1 MAGFQKIY
9 TSENEYLYDLGKT
22 TGYFDEEYYNLA
34 KESGSDYQYLQMMAS
49 LKQTGVSNTFDPVLY
64 GKLSGEER
72 FNYLA
77 TENFMDKS
85 SEDYVSSSQYFKQRE
100 KQIKN
105 EEVFAGLSGFE
116 KTIASIGGWFA
127 GQFVEMGN
135 LWEGLINLTGFAIEG
150 FAETLGAKEFAQQTR
165 EWYSEDNTGYLGA
178 RAALAEWNS
187 KYTFL
192 DKGGVAQAINDV
204 TAGLVRQAPMLIG
217 TLTAPVTGGIS
228 HVVGTGLY
236 YGAMTGNLA
245 EETIQRNPDID
256 YGALFTYVGGSVGI
270 ELITESVSDKIFGP
284 GIISPFRKGIY
295 TPAKSLIK
303 EITKN
308 FVSEGLEEFYA
319 EIFDNILYRVVV
331 DPTAPR
337 TTFSDALYAAL
348 IGGLTGAIMSGG
360 TAALTTKKLSV
371 VNGQLIETST
381 LSKDQKMTAKNLGFS
396 TSYGLNTLL
405 TQSQQA
411 LQTVDNVTQL
421 MAKYGTSL
429 SDIQINHNDEYQK
442 AVKKDSEIKTQQAKA
457 ILDLTNLMNTLG
469 VEQFQRSAQL
479 LNENVEEARKMVD
492 NYLNH
497 TDQHNKAASAAFS
510 AVFKGQTMTPSVQ
523 ITNAEQELSKALREI
538 YPDLKVAF
546 GTFGSV
552 DGRPVSSVNL
562 AGGWLFIE
570 SGLVE
575 KQGYKTI
582 LQQTIRNEISKSVM
596 NEISKLS
603 TEYTNQLVKLI
614 TDDDITY
621 TDLTEQ
627 QKHSIAQ
634 IICFDPINNRRLFL
648 SNNKIHSKL
657 FKYINDQSDYV
668 RKFARKTDA
677 NKVRFSDLLKIRNT
691 FINSIAETIA
701 NDEDVQTAKEQ
712 YNLSDEETKTKII
725 DKTENTILN
734 DTIAVMRQN
743 LDKNVIARQEAIE
756 DLLQNRVET
765 NKSVPFDWSNLYNEE
780 YYNENWVAQIK
791 QQQQTQDFQEALRA
805 HLIASHKVD
814 FSVIEHSTLVDTI
827 KNNVTIDELNK
838 LAETLFTKEYLDT
851 NPDLQTAVADTLYTM
866 VQTEDTDADSI
877 MVKDNQIKGTGRMG
891 FINIQLFAPS
901 KVAPT
906 KDSSGVTVPYELR
919 NDLRNTVVIDSNGRL
934 LRVYHGTRFDFTD
947 FDTEKIAIG
956 KHMFNGPGFDFST
969 DKIYSHKYKGEDVL
983 HIKSVYLDIQNPV
996 NKTQRII
1003 PLTTLEQFVNKY
1015 FEDNAEVVL
1024 NKISNAQNDLDVI
1037 TTLVAQKF
1045 PDPMNDNISVEF
1057 MRAIKNEL
1065 GVDGA
1070 IGEDRGVT
1078 VYTAYTPEQI
1088 YELSD
1093 ETYAVDK
1100 STGVVG
1106 ELQNTRITEY
1116 DEPRKIAKNI
1126 FIRTNLFG
1134 QTPTTSK
1141 QISNRILQT
1150 FEDGAKNISE
1160 TQFSDSN
1167 SKEYSQVSYDM
1178 IDTMADTFALVNDN
1192 NYEEIRNALKKSDK
1206 KYAAQALEIFDLY
1219 TIEMVGKFNKEIQQK
1234 IENNYQK
1241 LQTEAGQ
1248 RLALQAKRVATR
1260 KPISHTISTLAR
1272 DGFNVTVTDEIVQKY
1287 DAKLKDKDAYIK
1299 ELENRIKD
1307 LESQIKK
1314 ATSDIE
1320 KTALSKELKDV
1331 ADKKGVL
1338 ESGSN
1343 ADILDY
1349 IVSHASTLEQ
1359 ASKIQEDVLD
1369 KLLSTAVIAQE
1380 EGKKVGYYVY
1390 DQDGKLKPF
1399 PQATEKLA
1407 KTLKKLKSFRM
1418 WSMLS
1423 SPVTWVRNWMGNQG
1437 MRGLDAMTNFVEG
1450 FMTSRAGFDQKQMKF
1465 TETRAG
1471 KELYDY
1477 IAKANG
1483 TYIMSLVRGED
1494 VKYETSAE
1502 KAAALKRQERKI
1514 EYDSAS
1520 AFKKACLRAQDM
1532 TDWGLSTGPLGD
1544 EPVVFNSICKN
1555 MGNLVANNIDFLL
1568 QGIRQEANTLNKRET
1583 LNDKSRARLT
1593 VLNKALETKNA
1604 KDVFNA
1610 LSKEETERLFDVCK
1624 ERSFQQYFK
1633 NPNALSKWFAKFGTK
1648 HPVYAELI
1656 SWVMPFPK
1664 VAANVLSMAYRYSP
1678 LSFFKGLSELS
1689 VYRQTQKADY
1699 KGPVTGFEKAQMIRT
1714 FSEASVGTFMLI
1726 AGAIFSAM
1734 GLIDIDEDDY
1744 LGPCLKMGDFKVS
1757 LSDLAPSMTTFSTA
1771 SAVVWAWKNDK
1782 SAITQ
1787 ALNVLY
1793 DNTLLGN
1800 VENLLTYGSFTDIAK
1815 NVSISYLSQYIP
1827 SILKLINKATT
1838 GGVKKDKSGTYLQRL
1853 IKTLVSYVPGVSQLV
1868 PNKIDP
1874 YTGEKVYQA
1883 GVENWFLNLLATIS
1897 PLGIKWEH
1905 QSEVQRQ
1912 ASALGAETTGLSGK
1926 FKINDKAFVVKDKE
1940 KYSKYRAEYIE
1951 KQFDDMLSGKV
1962 KITVEDEN
1970 GKRITTTYDKL
1981 NDKQKKNVINR
1992 LYTEATSMTKLKW
2005 WTDQGN
2011 KYVVTDRD
2019 LYNEYRKMFKNII
2032 YKKTWSKSKFVE
2044 S

>member
-34 KESGSDYQYLQMMAS
+34 KESGSDYQYLQMTAS
-49 LKQTGVSNTFDPVLY
+49 LKQTGVSDTFDPVLY
-64 GKLSGEER
+64 NKLSGEER

-85 SEDYVSSSQYFKQRE
+85 SEDYSASSQYFKQRE
-100 KQIKN
+100 KQIQN
-105 EEVFAGLSGFE
+105 EEIYASLSGFE
-116 KTIASIGGWFA
+116 KTMNSIGGWL
-127 GQFVEMGN
+127 GN
-135 LWEGLINLTGFAIEG
+135 AFLQVGGIVEGLIDAAIFSGSFLAQSTGIPALIGKADEL
-150 FAETLGAKEFAQQTR
+150 AADTKELIGKDTIGYNAAQASMND
-165 EWYSEDNTGYLGA
+165 WIN
-178 RAALAEWNS
+178 
-187 KYTFL
+187 KYTFI
-192 DKGGVAQAINDV
+192 DKNVVTQAINDV
-204 TAGLVRQAPMLIG
+204 TTGIVRMAPMLI
-217 TLTAPVTGGIS
+217 PGIGQAGA
-228 HVVGTGLY
+228 VLY
-236 YGAMTGNLA
+236 YGSMMGNTA
-245 EETIQRNPDID
+245 EQAITANPDIN
-256 YGALFTYVGGSVGI
+256 YGNLLLYTAGSVGL
-270 ELITESVSDKIFGP
+270 EALTEWASGKLFGDDLISSLMKGQKYAPTGTIVKTIAKNTGTE
-284 GIISPFRKGIY
+284 
-295 TPAKSLIK
+295 A
-303 EITKN
+303 
-308 FVSEGLEEFYA
+308 LEEAVA
-319 EIFDNILYRVVV
+319 EIFGSMMYAGLVTGNPEDIASIE
-331 DPTAPR
+331 DI
-337 TTFSDALYAAL
+337 FYAAI
-348 IGGLTGAIMSGG
+348 IGGLTGFVMSGG
-360 TAALTTKKLSV
+360 QIVTTRRMVVTQDGQLKYRSELTDAELKTAKKLKLSESW
-371 VNGQLIETST
+371 GLQSLI
-381 LSKDQKMTAKNLGFS
+381 QQA
-396 TSYGLNTLL
+396 
-405 TQSQQA
+405 QQA
-411 LQTVDNVTQL
+411 LSAPDNVTQL
-421 MAKYGTSL
+421 MAKTGKSVSQLQTE
-429 SDIQINHNDEYQK
+429 NANEYEK
-442 AVKKDSEIKTQQAKA
+442 AVAKDTETKTQQAKA
-457 ILDLTNLMNTLG
+457 ILDLANLMSTIG
-469 VEQFQRSAQL
+469 VEQFTKSAEL
-479 LNENVEEARKMVD
+479 LKNNATLATEYVN
-492 NYLNH
+492 NFLNH
-497 TDQHNKAASAAFS
+497 TDVANKKASEVFS
-510 AVFKGQTMTPSVQ
+510 ANYPGKSFTPTAIPSKPNQ
-523 ITNAEQELSKALREI
+523 ALAEALRHAF
-538 YPDLKVAF
+538 PQLKVVF
-546 GTFGSV
+546 GTFGSE
-552 DGRPVSSVNL
+552 DGLPVRAINK
-562 AGGWLFIE
+562 GETYLFLDENMI
-570 SGLVE
+570 SQ
-575 KQGYKTI
+575 KGY
-582 LQQTIRNEISKSVM
+582 QQVLHETIRYQLADQLMQEINILDNAEANGIV
-596 NEISKLS
+596 KLV
-603 TEYTNQLVKLI
+603 TDLDVDYNQLTREQKL
-614 TDDDITY
+614 
-621 TDLTEQ
+621 
-627 QKHSIAQ
+627 SIAQ
-634 IICFDPINNRRLFL
+634 ILCFDPVNSRRLFKGA
-648 SNNKIHSKL
+648 NKIHAKI
-657 FKYINDQSDYV
+657 FNYITDQSEYV
-668 RKFARKTDA
+668 KKFARQTEV
-677 NKVRFSDLLKIRNT
+677 NKMRYHDLLEIRNMY
-691 FINSIAETIA
+691 IKNIAETIS
-701 NDEDVQTAKEQ
+701 NNEDIQTAKEQ

-765 NKSVPFDWSNLYNEE
+765 NKSIPFDWSNLYNEK
-780 YYNENWVAQIK
+780 YYDENWVAQIK
-791 QQQQTQDFQEALRA
+791 QQQRTQDFQEALRA
-805 HLIASHKVD
+805 HLLASHKVD
-814 FSVIEHSTLVDTI
+814 FSVIEHSALVDAI
-827 KNNVTIDELNK
+827 KNNVSIDELNK

-866 VQTEDTDADSI
+866 VQTEDSDADSVV
-877 MVKDNQIKGTGRMG
+877 VKDNQIKGTGKIG
-891 FINIQLFAPS
+891 FINIQLFSTS
-901 KVAPT
+901 KVMPN
-906 KDSSGVTVPYELR
+906 KDSAGKTVPYKLR
-919 NDLRNTVVIDSNGRL
+919 NDLRNTVVVDSNGRL

-956 KHMFNGPGFDFST
+956 KHIFNGPGFDFST
-969 DKIYSHKYKGEDVL
+969 DKTYSHKYKGEDVL
-983 HIKSVYLDIQNPV
+983 HIKTVYLDIQNPV

-1024 NKISNAQNDLDVI
+1024 NKISNAQNDLEVI
-1037 TTLVAQKF
+1037 TTLVGQKF

-1078 VYTAYTPEQI
+1078 VYTVYTPEQI

-1106 ELQNTRITEY
+1106 ELQTTRITEY

-1134 QTPTTSK
+1134 QTPTTPK

-1150 FEDGAKNISE
+1150 FEDGSKNISE

-1178 IDTMADTFALVNDN
+1178 IDTMADTFALVNND
-1192 NYEEIRNALKKSDK
+1192 NYEEIRNSLKKSDK

-1219 TIEMVGKFNKEIQQK
+1219 TIEMVGKFNKNIRQK
-1234 IENNYQK
+1234 IENVYQK

-1272 DGFNVTVTDEIVQKY
+1272 DGFNVTVTDDIVQKY

-1299 ELENRIKD
+1299 ELEARINE
-1307 LESQIKK
+1307 LETQIKK
-1314 ATSDIE
+1314 AQSEIE
-1320 KTALSKELKDV
+1320 KTALSKELKEV
-1331 ADKKGVL
+1331 ADKKGVI

-1520 AFKKACLRAQDM
+1520 AFKKACLKAQDM

-1555 MGNLVANNIDFLL
+1555 VGNLVANNIDFLL
-1568 QGIRQEANTLNKRET
+1568 KGIRQEANTLNKRET

-1689 VYRQTQKADY
+1689 VYKQTQKAGY

-1744 LGPCLKMGDFKVS
+1744 LGPCVKIGDFKIS

-1827 SILKLINKATT
+1827 AILKLINKATT
-1838 GGVKKDKSGTYLQRL
+1838 GGIKKDKSGTYLQRL
-1853 IKTLVSYVPGVSQLV
+1853 IKTLGSYVPGVSQLV

-1905 QSEVQRQ
+1905 QSEFQRQ

-1926 FKINDKAFVVKDKE
+1926 FKINDKEFVVKDKE
-1940 KYSKYRAEYIE
+1940 KYSKYRADYIE
-1951 KQFDDMLSGKV
+1951 SQFDNIVKGKQKV
-1962 KITVEDEN
+1962 TVEDEN
-1970 GKRITTTYDKL
+1970 GKRITTTYDNL
-1981 NDKQKKNVINR
+1981 NDKQKRNVINR
-1992 LYTEATSMTKLKW
+1992 LYTEATSMTKIKW

-2011 KYVVTDRD
+2011 EYVVTDRD